1 MKIVVTGLGNSPGTE
16 HAPVSGDEL
25 ARAKAYVRGHLVM
38 DRRTNARLA
47 WYMAFFETVG
57 AGWDY
62 PDRYARALDAVTA
75 EDVAR
80 AAERYLTRPSIVVLE
95 PTR

>member
-1 MKIVVTGLGNSPGTE
+1 
-16 HAPVSGDEL
+16 
-25 ARAKAYVRGHLVM
+25 
-38 DRRTNARLA
+38 
-47 WYMAFFETVG
+47 MAFFETVG